1 MQDEGGQPGLEGTL
15 VEPSGT
21 SDGEETGGPE
31 MAGGGMSRYVI
42 TRKDVGSFLSFRVTP
57 VRADGME
64 GEPQAVCSA
73 GPIMA
78 GRMGWNS

>member
-1 MQDEGGQPGLEGTL
+1 M
-15 VEPSGT
+15 EPSGT
-21 SDGEETGGPE
+21 SDGEDTGGPE

-78 GRMGWNS
+78 GTVGWSS